1 MSFREF
7 HYRWQWNLQS
17 SPETLWPLVTDTNR
31 FNRDSG
37 VPNVERIAGSTGSTG
52 SKRRLRLARFGIPIE
67 WEEEPFEWIR
77 PSRFGVVR
85 RYASGPVAM
94 MRVLVEL
101 TPSSEGGSTLVY
113 QVWAQPRNAV
123 GLLAIPAE
131 IGALSASRIDRTI
144 RRYDRLAATP
154 RVAIAP
160 TPAFDLLQ
168 ADTNGSRR
176 SPIVSW
182 RTAPTP
188 LLFPD

>member
-7 HYRWQWNLQS
+7 HYRWQWDLQS
-17 SPETLWPLVTDTNR
+17 SPQTLWPLITDTNR

-37 VPNVERIAGSTGSTG
+37 VPNVERVADSPG
-52 SKRRLRLARFGIPIE
+52 SKRRLRLERFGIPVE

-85 RYASGPVAM
+85 RYVSGPVAT

-113 QVWAQPRNAV
+113 QVWARPRNPL

-131 IGALSASRIDRTI
+131 IGALSARRIDRTV
-144 RRYDRLAATP
+144 RRYDELASTPRARIGTPARVRLAPGGRQRLMTAAARLVTEG
-154 RVAIAP
+154 
-160 TPAFDLLQ
+160 
-168 ADTNGSRR
+168 AD
-176 SPIVSW
+176 
-182 RTAPTP
+182 AA
-188 LLFPD
+188 L